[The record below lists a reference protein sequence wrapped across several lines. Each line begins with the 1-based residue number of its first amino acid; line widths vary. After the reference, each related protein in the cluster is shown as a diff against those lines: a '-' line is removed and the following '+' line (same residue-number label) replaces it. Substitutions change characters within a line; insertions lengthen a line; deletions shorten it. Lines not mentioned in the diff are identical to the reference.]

1 MSLPSF
7 NDLKNEI
14 HFDED
19 GGHIWLG
26 EHRMLLLHSS
36 TFGALRTQLITELGL
51 DRAKGMLL
59 RMGCASGKVDAQF
72 ARKIRP
78 DVSLEEAFLVG
89 PQLHALEG
97 IVRVEPIKLEI
108 DIANGHYYGEF
119 YWDNSFEAEEHVR
132 SLGLHTGPVCWN
144 QIGYACGYT
153 SDFMGIPILYK
164 EVECVGCGD
173 KRCRIVGK
181 PVDQWDDIKEMES
194 YSSQES
200 IAEMIYTLKDE
211 VSHLRSSIAEHVQI
225 EEIVGESPKIKESL
239 QLLQT
244 AAECDVTVLMLGETG
259 VGKEVFSQALH
270 KMSKRSKNP
279 FIAVNCAALPRELVE
294 AELFGVEKGAFTG
307 AEKSRPGRFE
317 RAHGGILFLDEL
329 GELSH
334 EAQAKL
340 LRILQTGEFDRVGDT
355 ATRKVDVRIIAATN
369 SDLEQKVKDGT
380 FRADLYYR
388 LNVFPVTIHPLRER
402 TEDLPGLIKKFIGR
416 YNVKYSKQVTGVTD
430 LAMEWF
436 KCYPWP
442 GNIRELENVIER
454 GVLITKANGQI
465 DTDHL
470 IARLEPELPMAGSGI
485 NVQGNIVADAES
497 ANGSIA
503 DLVNSGMAYDDLE
516 KQILLA
522 ALSKANGNVAEA
534 ARALKMGDAQL
545 RYRMKKYSIE

>member
-36 TFGALRTQLITELGL
+36 TFGAMRSQLIKELGF

-72 ARKIRP
+72 AKKIRP
-78 DVSLEEAFLVG
+78 DVDLEEAFLVG

-132 SLGLHTGPVCWN
+132 AMGLHTEPVCWN

-181 PVDQWDDIKEMES
+181 PVDQWDDIKEIES

-200 IAEMIYTLKDE
+200 IAEMIYSLKDE
-211 VSHLRSSIAEHVQI
+211 VSHLRSSIANQTQV
-225 EEIVGESPKIKESL
+225 EEIIGESPTMKDAL
-239 QLLQT
+239 RLLHT
-244 AAECDVTVLMLGETG
+244 AADCDVTVLMLGETG
-259 VGKEVFSQALH
+259 VGKEIFSQALH
-270 KMSKRSKNP
+270 KISKRSQKP
-279 FIAVNCAALPRELVE
+279 FVAVNCAALPKDLVE

-307 AEKSRPGRFE
+307 ADKSRPGRFE

-329 GELSH
+329 GELSS

-369 SDLEQKVKDGT
+369 SDLEAKVQEGG

-388 LNVFPVTIHPLRER
+388 LNVFPVTIPPLRDR
-402 TEDLPGLIKKFIGR
+402 TEDLPGLIKKFLGR
-416 YNVKYSKQVTGVTD
+416 YNVKYSKQVAGVTN

-436 KCYPWP
+436 KRYAWP

-454 GVLITKANGQI
+454 GVLMTNTGNLI
-465 DTDHL
+465 DTEHL
-470 IARLEPELPMAGSGI
+470 IARLEPEHSIVGSGI
-485 NVQGNIVADAES
+485 NTQGNIVGAEES
-497 ANGSIA
+497 SVDTIES
-503 DLVNSGMAYDDLE
+503 LVNSGMAFDDLE
-516 KQILLA
+516 KQILIV
-522 ALSKANGNVAEA
+522 ALSNTNGNVAEA

-545 RYRMKKYSIE
+545 RYRMKKYAIE

>member
-19 GGHIWLG
+19 SGQIWLG

-36 TFGALRTQLITELGL
+36 TFGALRAQLITDLGF

-59 RMGCASGKVDAQF
+59 RMGCASGKADAQF
-72 ARKIRP
+72 AKKIRP
-78 DVSLEEAFLVG
+78 DVSLEDAFLVG

-97 IVRVEPIKLEI
+97 VVRVEPIKLEI

-132 SLGLHTGPVCWN
+132 SMGLHTEPVCWN

-153 SDFMGIPILYK
+153 SDFMGVPILYK

-181 PVDQWDDIKEMES
+181 PVDQWDDTKDIDD

-200 IAEMIYTLKDE
+200 IAELIYNLKDE
-211 VSHLRSSIAEHVQI
+211 VSHLRSSIAENAQI
-225 EEIVGESPKIKESL
+225 EEIIGESPSIKKAL
-239 QLLQT
+239 RLLRT
-244 AAECDVTVLMLGETG
+244 AADCDVTVLMLGETG
-259 VGKEVFSQALH
+259 VGKEIFSQALH
-270 KMSKRSKNP
+270 KISKRSAQP
-279 FIAVNCAALPRELVE
+279 FVAVNCAALPKELIE

-307 AEKSRPGRFE
+307 ADKSRPGRFE

-329 GELSH
+329 GELSA

-340 LRILQTGEFDRVGDT
+340 LRVLQTGEFDRVGDT
-355 ATRKVDVRIIAATN
+355 ATRKVDVRVIAATN
-369 SDLEQKVKDGT
+369 ANLEDRVKEGK

-388 LNVFPVTIHPLRER
+388 LNVFPITIPPLKDR
-402 TEDLPGLIKKFIGR
+402 TEDLPGLIKKFLGR
-416 YNVKYSKQVTGVTD
+416 YNVKYSKQIAGVTD

-436 KCYPWP
+436 KHYAWP

-454 GVLITKANGQI
+454 GVLMTSAGGLI
-465 DTDHL
+465 DTENL
-470 IARLEPELPMAGSGI
+470 IARLEPVQPKIGSGLNSDGDI
-485 NVQGNIVADAES
+485 ELTKTNSADTLT
-497 ANGSIA
+497 N
-503 DLVNSGMAYDDLE
+503 LVNNGMSYDDLE

-522 ALSKANGNVAEA
+522 ALSNTNGNVAEA
-534 ARALKMGDAQL
+534 SRMLKMGDAQL
-545 RYRMKKYSIE
+545 RYRMKKYAIE